1 MIKISTYGHSVL
13 IASIGLWTVLSFDGL
28 IGKFFGGC
36 IIGLAL
42 RMARRSG
49 LEDKDE

>member
-28 IGKFFGGC
+28 IGKFFGGF

-42 RMARRSG
+42 KMARRSG